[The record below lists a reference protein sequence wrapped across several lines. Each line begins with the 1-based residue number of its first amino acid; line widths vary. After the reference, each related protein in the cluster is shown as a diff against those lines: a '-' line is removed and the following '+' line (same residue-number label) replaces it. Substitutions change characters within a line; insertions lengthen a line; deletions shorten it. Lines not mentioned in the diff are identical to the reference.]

1 MFSRSCTYGIQAGL
15 YLASHGTE
23 NKYVPAH
30 RIAKDLGV
38 PFHFLKKILQ
48 RLSDQGIT
56 RSVRSTNGGVA
67 LARKAEEITIWEIV
81 EAIDGVKKFDTEC
94 ILKLPECDAN
104 RPCVL
109 HKQWLKEKS
118 RLQLMLKSANLRDGA
133 ATVPNMIA
141 RASAHAMEMQDTDES
156 ADESEKSKE

>member
-15 YLASHGTE
+15 YLASEGSE

-67 LARKAEEITIWEIV
+67 LARKAEEISLWDIV
-81 EAIDGVKKFDTEC
+81 EAIDGVKKFDSEC
-94 ILKLPECDAN
+94 VLKLPECDKDK
-104 RPCVL
+104 PCVL
-109 HKQWLKEKS
+109 HKSWLKEKS
-118 RLQLMLKSANLRDGA
+118 RIQQMLKTANLRDGA
-133 ATVPNMIA
+133 ATVPNMMA
-141 RASAHAMEMQDTDES
+141 RAWASTVKA
-156 ADESEKSKE
+156 ESETTTEGVEEL